1 MSKLSKYSYVLL
13 LTSIIVSNI
22 TYSEITLDQE
32 KLLEQLPPDQ
42 REAIRVRMMKA
53 NEIEGQINE
62 AFEEE
67 STLVERPEKSDYINM
82 QPLCDDCIYGQDIFQ
97 FAPSTFAPSNNIS
110 ISADYILGPGDKLSV
125 SFFGSND
132 DEAEAYISREG
143 IIVLP
148 KLGPLNLLG
157 MSFKDASEFIKN
169 ETSKR
174 LIGMSAS
181 ISIAELRSISVYVLG
196 EAYKPGKYTM
206 SGLSNVS
213 NALFISGGVNKK
225 GSLRNIEI
233 KRDNETISNYDFYDF
248 LLNGSTKSDI
258 RLQDGDVIFIPFIEN
273 KVKVG
278 GSFKRPHLYEF
289 IEGET
294 INDAIYFAGGL
305 KSDVVPSSS
314 IELSSLDKD
323 TLTRDLFYIS
333 LNSTDLERK
342 LVNEDVI
349 NVASRSGVN
358 QRTITLS
365 GEVMNPGEYSILE
378 GDSILDILQ
387 RAGGYTERGYSQGA
401 IYLREKVAEQQKKGF
416 ERSADQLVN
425 TIVDII
431 TKACS
436 PLSQFALTPIS
447 NLLTKLREAE
457 PLGRI
462 IVDVDL
468 LSLKTDPLKNF
479 RVQGGDSIYIPE
491 RPESVTVVGE
501 VLNASTLSYNPSFN
515 ANDYINRSGGLNESA
530 DRGRIFIILPDG
542 QSSIVKRSLFA
553 SGSRN
558 SILPGS
564 TIVIPRDSRPL
575 DAVNLTQII
584 TPILA
589 DLATS
594 AAAIAVLSD

>member
-416 ERSADQLVN
+416 ERSADQLEN

-431 TKACS
+431 TKASS

-447 NLLTKLREAE
+447 NLVTKLREAE

>member
-314 IELSSLDKD
+314 IELSSLDKN

-401 IYLREKVAEQQKKGF
+401 IYLREKVA
-416 ERSADQLVN
+416 
-425 TIVDII
+425 
-431 TKACS
+431 
-436 PLSQFALTPIS
+436 
-447 NLLTKLREAE
+447 
-457 PLGRI
+457 
-462 IVDVDL
+462 
-468 LSLKTDPLKNF
+468 
-479 RVQGGDSIYIPE
+479 
-491 RPESVTVVGE
+491 
-501 VLNASTLSYNPSFN
+501 SY
-515 ANDYINRSGGLNESA
+515 
-530 DRGRIFIILPDG
+530 
-542 QSSIVKRSLFA
+542 
-553 SGSRN
+553 
-558 SILPGS
+558 
-564 TIVIPRDSRPL
+564 
-575 DAVNLTQII
+575 
-584 TPILA
+584 
-589 DLATS
+589 
-594 AAAIAVLSD
+594 

>member
-1 MSKLSKYSYVLL
+1 MIKLSKYSSVLL
-13 LTSIIVSNI
+13 LASIIVSNI

-42 REAIRVRMMKA
+42 REAIRVKMMKS
-53 NEIEGQINE
+53 NSIESQINE

-67 STLVERPEKSDYINM
+67 STLVERPEKSDYISM

-132 DEAEAYISREG
+132 DETEAYISREG

-157 MSFKDASEFIKN
+157 MSFKDASEYIKN

-181 ISIAELRSISVYVLG
+181 VSIAELRSISVYVLG

-213 NALFISGGVNKK
+213 NALFISGGVNER
-225 GSLRNIEI
+225 GSLRTIQV

-294 INDAIYFAGGL
+294 IKDVIYFAGGL
-305 KSDVVPSSS
+305 NSDVVPSSS
-314 IELSSLDKD
+314 IELSSLDPE
-323 TLTRDLFYIS
+323 TLKRDLFYIP
-333 LNSTDLERK
+333 LNSADLERK

-349 NVASRSGVN
+349 NVASRSGVY

-378 GDSILDILQ
+378 GDSILDILL

-416 ERSADQLVN
+416 ERSADQLEN

-431 TKACS
+431 TKASS

-447 NLLTKLREAE
+447 NLVTKLREAE
-457 PLGRI
+457 PLGRM

-501 VLNASTLSYNPSFN
+501 VLNASTLSYNPDFN

-530 DRGRIFIILPDG
+530 DKGRIFIILPDG
-542 QSSIVKRSLFA
+542 QSSVVNKRSFFS
-553 SGSRN
+553 SGSN
-558 SILPGS
+558 SILPGT

>member
-1 MSKLSKYSYVLL
+1 MSKLSKYSSFLL
-13 LTSIIVSNI
+13 LVSILVSNI
-22 TYSEITLDQE
+22 IVSEITLDQE
-32 KLLEQLPPDQ
+32 QLLEQLPPDQ
-42 REAIRVRMMKA
+42 REAIRVKMMKS
-53 NEIEGQINE
+53 NSIENQIDE
-62 AFEEE
+62 AFKEET
-67 STLVERPEKSDYINM
+67 TLVERPEKSDYLSL

-132 DEAEAYISREG
+132 DETEAYISREG

-157 MSFKDASEFIKN
+157 MSFKDASEYIKN

-181 ISIAELRSISVYVLG
+181 VSIAELRSISVYVLG

-206 SGLSNVS
+206 SGLSNIS
-213 NALFISGGVNKK
+213 NALFISGGVNEK
-225 GSLRNIEI
+225 GSLRTIQI
-233 KRDNETISNYDFYDF
+233 KRDNKTISNYDFYDF

-294 INDAIYFAGGL
+294 IQDAIYFAGGFN
-305 KSDVVPSSS
+305 SDVVPSSS
-314 IELSSLDKD
+314 IELSSLDPD
-323 TLTRDLFYIS
+323 TLRRDLFYIP
-333 LNSTDLERK
+333 LNSSDLDRK

-349 NVASRSGVN
+349 NVASRSGVH
-358 QRTITLS
+358 QRTITIS

-378 GDSILDILQ
+378 GDSILDVLQ
-387 RAGGYTERGYSQGA
+387 RAGGYTQRGYSQGA
-401 IYLREKVAEQQKKGF
+401 IYLRERVAEQQKKGF
-416 ERSADQLVN
+416 ERSADQLEN

-431 TKACS
+431 TKASS

-447 NLLTKLREAE
+447 NLVTKLREAE
-457 PLGRI
+457 PVGRM

-468 LSLKTDPLKNF
+468 LALKTDPLKNF
-479 RVQGGDSIYIPE
+479 RVQGGDSIHIPE

-501 VLNASTLSYNPSFN
+501 VLNASTISYNPDFN

-530 DRGRIFIILPDG
+530 DKGRIFIILPDG
-542 QSSIVKRSLFA
+542 QSSVVNRRSLFA
-553 SGSRN
+553 SGSN